1 MKLKITRPNGEVER
15 AELSDTKSNEWTKYY
30 KITIGSKTYYAILGK
45 KKDTHMYVQYPNGDK
60 YYVQKKYPKLRYIAS
75 PNIVFYSFTHKE
87 FSVEVPKNYKTFY
100 ITLKGGRI
108 GEEHGFKINVNP
120 NQKINIVITT
130 PRLNS
135 HYKVE
140 RDEKERVI
148 DINGYVLRVPKL
160 SNHEDTYFVALDTSF
175 DYSFIDN
182 WHFIDLTDKKYQAKD
197 LLYPSLEWNVRWE
210 NEEEALKELSTTTNE
225 NKPNIP
231 TPIKPVKILFENLEH
246 NLDFLGFMVTK
257 DITKVKITAL
267 DYSVFCIVKKGLLLK
282 IQVKPIE
289 YSNTGLDLCIK
300 VMNPEHIDDK
310 VRHIMLD
317 NLDYPVNLDTYM
329 KNPDKFYIEYG
340 GEVENGAKTDK
351 NTHTIDLI
359 D

>member
-30 KITIGSKTYYAILGK
+30 KITIGGKTYYAILGK

-60 YYVQKKYPKLRYIAS
+60 YYVQKKYPDIGYSMLAGYD
-75 PNIVFYSFTHKE
+75 FYQFSHKE
-87 FSVEVPKNYKTFY
+87 FSIEVPKNCKTLY
-100 ITLKGGRI
+100 LYLRSQPRD
-108 GEEHGFKINVNP
+108 EHVFKISVNP
-120 NQKINIVITT
+120 NQKLNIVITV
-130 PRLNS
+130 PRKNS
-135 HYKVE
+135 HYKAE
-140 RDEKERVI
+140 HDDFERVI
-148 DINGYVLRVPKL
+148 DINGNVSRVPKTTGR
-160 SNHEDTYFVALDTSF
+160 EDLYDV
-175 DYSFIDN
+175 FITTFN
-182 WHFIDLTDKKYQAKD
+182 EFPRTLNCHFIDLTDKKYQVKD
-197 LLYPSLEWNVRWE
+197 LSYPILKDWRTKWVKEKEV
-210 NEEEALKELSTTTNE
+210 LKELSTTNE

-246 NLDFLGFMVTK
+246 NLNFLGFMVTK

-289 YSNTGLDLCIK
+289 YSNTGLDLCIG
-300 VMNPEHIDDK
+300 VMNPEHADDK

-317 NLDYPVNLDTYM
+317 NPDYPVNLDTYM

-340 GEVENGAKTDK
+340 GEIENGAKTDK